1 MVGWK
6 NADVERNMDLEWAAW
21 YVIVSSDEMWK
32 ILNGKFYFD
41 IVFPDMSFHMYLWL
55 HYDVLLSI

>member
-6 NADVERNMDLEWAAW
+6 NADVERNMDLEWIAW

-32 ILNGKFYFD
+32 ILNGKFSFD
-41 IVFPDMSFHMYLWL
+41 IVFPNMSFHMYLWL
-55 HYDVLLSI
+55 QSDVLLFV